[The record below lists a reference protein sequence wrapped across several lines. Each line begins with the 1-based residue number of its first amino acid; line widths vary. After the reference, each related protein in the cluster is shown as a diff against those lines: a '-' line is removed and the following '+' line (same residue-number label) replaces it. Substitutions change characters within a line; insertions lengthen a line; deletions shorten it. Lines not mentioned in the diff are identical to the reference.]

1 MDKKRYI
8 APGGWFALYYPERW
22 SEFED
27 EEGSFLFYDPAYP
40 PTRTVPPLMPGSL
53 LPTNCVRMTRHV

>member
-27 EEGSFLFYDPAYP
+27 EEGSFLFYDPEKWNGNWS
-40 PTRTVPPLMPGSL
+40 RRKMPG
-53 LPTNCVRMTRHV
+53 VKIF